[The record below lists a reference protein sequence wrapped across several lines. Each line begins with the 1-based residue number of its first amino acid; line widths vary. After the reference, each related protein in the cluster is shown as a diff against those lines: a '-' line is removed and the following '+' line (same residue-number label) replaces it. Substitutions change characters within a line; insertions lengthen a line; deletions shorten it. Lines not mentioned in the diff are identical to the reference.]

1 MKDREKIQ
9 KVTHDLIE
17 NTDIKYLAHYRF
29 ENLEGMVFEII
40 RDWIWDCT
48 VAEAEDIVEN
58 VYEYVL
64 KELESEKMK
73 FLRYGLPQ
81 YFSLV
86 TKQSWHQMKNL

>member
-9 KVTHDLIE
+9 NVTHDLIE

-48 VAEAEDIVEN
+48 VIDAEDIVEN

-73 FLRYGLPQ
+73 FLRYNLPQ

-86 TKQSWHQMKNL
+86 TKQSWHQTKNL